1 MNNSGFYYSLLV
13 NNMRKFCSLQM
24 ITVLISM
31 FCGKSSI
38 DNSDNY
44 AYSFIRNR
52 MFL

>member
-1 MNNSGFYYSLLV
+1 MNNNGFYYSLPV

-31 FCGKSSI
+31 FCRKYSI

-44 AYSFIRNR
+44 AYSSIRNR
-52 MFL
+52 MFI